1 MNVLLIILVILASFL
16 CLQSIFYMWIMVAIK
31 REELDSQREYISSI
45 RTPTQRVYEDSYTGG
60 E

>member
-16 CLQSIFYMWIMVAIK
+16 CLQSIFYMWIMIAIK
-31 REELDSQREYISSI
+31 RQEWDDKRELVRSWNTPLQSVLDDEYI
-45 RTPTQRVYEDSYTGG
+45 GG